1 MAFTLPSTQTDVPD
15 LISLRLKASHAFT
28 SFSWVLVAVN
38 LASASFSGMD
48 KSIALSVSLLSAL
61 VASLAAWRDPV
72 GLYGRLTIAVCLMNQ
87 YDTLIY
93 ATSFTPYQLDAH
105 MLYFVVAALLL
116 TYFCWITLLVAC
128 LHTALQH
135 MAFNLVL
142 PTYLYPG
149 GTDWLR
155 FIYHAIIL
163 LTELGGTAY
172 MAIRLHAMFTHSH
185 EMLSQV
191 EASAHIAQSLRE
203 EQDAERQRLEQE
215 NSAAMRKL
223 AQEFEQDIS
232 GVVGQVSTSASAMQ
246 TTSGDLADIARE
258 VSRLSTGA
266 SASADAA
273 LRNVHNVAASCEE
286 LSASIAEIGDQA
298 STARNTAGVA
308 VERAGQANRMV
319 ESLTQATTQIGH
331 VVEMISSIASQTNML
346 SLNAT
351 IEAARAGEAGKGF
364 AVVAREVKSL
374 AEQTSHATE
383 AIAKQIHEVQAATV
397 EADRAMR
404 ELGDIVT
411 QIDTSSTMIAAAVEA
426 QREATGEIASNVEQA
441 AARTRDMVG
450 DISALTDKSEQA
462 GYAASQVLSEARD
475 LAATSGQLDASAREF
490 VARVGSGKAGQSA
503 TPMGGMRRAA

>member
-1 MAFTLPSTQTDVPD
+1 MAFSLPSTHTDVPALVATR
-15 LISLRLKASHAFT
+15 LIATKAFT
-28 SFSWVLVAVN
+28 SFAWVLVAVN

-48 KSIALSVSLLSAL
+48 KGITLGVSLVSAGI
-61 VASLAAWRDPV
+61 ASVAAWRDPV
-72 GLYGRLTIAVCLMNQ
+72 GLFGRLTIAVCLMNL

-93 ATSFTPYQLDAH
+93 ATSYTPYQLDAH

-128 LHTALQH
+128 LHTAFQH
-135 MAFNLVL
+135 LAFNLVL
-142 PTYLYPG
+142 PLYLYPN

-155 FIYHAIIL
+155 FVYHAVIL
-163 LTELGGTAY
+163 LTELAGTAY
-172 MAIRLHAMFTHSH
+172 MAIRLHAMFTKSH
-185 EMLSQV
+185 DMLSQV
-191 EASAHIAQSLRE
+191 EASARTAQALRE
-203 EQDAERQRLEQE
+203 EQDTERQRLEQA
-215 NSAAMRKL
+215 NSEGLRKL

-258 VSRLSTGA
+258 VSRLSGGA
-266 SASADAA
+266 SSAADAA

-286 LSASIAEIGDQA
+286 LSASIGQIGDQA
-298 STARNTAGVA
+298 STARNTASVA
-308 VERAGQANRMV
+308 VERASQANRMV
-319 ESLTQATTQIGH
+319 ESLTLATTQIGH

-383 AIAKQIHEVQAATV
+383 AIAKQIHEVQSATV

-404 ELGDIVT
+404 ELGEIVT
-411 QIDTSSTMIAAAVEA
+411 QIDTSSTMIAAAVAA
-426 QREATGEIASNVEQA
+426 QREATSEIASNVEQA
-441 AARTRDMVG
+441 AARTRDMAG

-462 GYAASQVLSEARD
+462 GYAASQVLQEARD
-475 LAATSGQLDASAREF
+475 LAATSNQLDASAREF
-490 VARVGSGKAGQSA
+490 VARVGSGKTGNSQASL
-503 TPMGGMRRAA
+503 RRAA